1 MDNLP
6 PILDETGLADGMRNL
21 ATSYYDTV
29 SQFNRAGEKLK
40 HFSFQKVKGM
50 DWKHAV
56 KTLLGDKHIDDLSER
71 GKKMLGTVMRAGVTG
86 ITALADP
93 ESGIAGAVVGV
104 LSDFVFDAAES
115 AFEMTPTE
123 ILGEGT
129 WVYID
134 RGRNHNKLKFAE
146 ELRAE
151 VAMFGDADEVMA
163 RDEERRQYSPGFYIS
178 KMQKTDE
185 VIVYAYDVEE
195 AIRVPAR
202 DVREADMSDRLRF
215 DQDVAMT
222 EIRELFFMRQHL
234 DNIKYAKFQVGDE
247 VKVGSK
253 KYVCIDADGQ
263 TVTLKDEA
271 NNIIKVD
278 PQACTAGPRTHW
290 TAQEPDQFRTVAFTL
305 SIGDYAYR
313 PLAPSDVPPTDRAQ
327 GVLCVVSYYDG
338 NEVEVRDAWT
348 GLTSTC
354 LPNDLVKPPLQ
365 IRKGLNY
372 VLFEVFRKRA
382 TKRLN
387 TENVCIRTHYPSG
400 EDLCFAYNLEL
411 PFVDTRVLGGHQ
423 TQTQAT
429 LGGTVLEES
438 TQEQLFDPE
447 ERAPKDTMTDGFWWL
462 VGAAGFLILIL

>member
-146 ELRAE
+146 E
-151 VAMFGDADEVMA
+151 
-163 RDEERRQYSPGFYIS
+163 
-178 KMQKTDE
+178 
-185 VIVYAYDVEE
+185 
-195 AIRVPAR
+195 
-202 DVREADMSDRLRF
+202 
-215 DQDVAMT
+215 
-222 EIRELFFMRQHL
+222 
-234 DNIKYAKFQVGDE
+234 
-247 VKVGSK
+247 
-253 KYVCIDADGQ
+253 
-263 TVTLKDEA
+263 
-271 NNIIKVD
+271 
-278 PQACTAGPRTHW
+278 
-290 TAQEPDQFRTVAFTL
+290 
-305 SIGDYAYR
+305 
-313 PLAPSDVPPTDRAQ
+313 
-327 GVLCVVSYYDG
+327 
-338 NEVEVRDAWT
+338 
-348 GLTSTC
+348 
-354 LPNDLVKPPLQ
+354 
-365 IRKGLNY
+365 RK
-372 VLFEVFRKRA
+372 
-382 TKRLN
+382 
-387 TENVCIRTHYPSG
+387 
-400 EDLCFAYNLEL
+400 
-411 PFVDTRVLGGHQ
+411 
-423 TQTQAT
+423 
-429 LGGTVLEES
+429 
-438 TQEQLFDPE
+438 
-447 ERAPKDTMTDGFWWL
+447 
-462 VGAAGFLILIL
+462 